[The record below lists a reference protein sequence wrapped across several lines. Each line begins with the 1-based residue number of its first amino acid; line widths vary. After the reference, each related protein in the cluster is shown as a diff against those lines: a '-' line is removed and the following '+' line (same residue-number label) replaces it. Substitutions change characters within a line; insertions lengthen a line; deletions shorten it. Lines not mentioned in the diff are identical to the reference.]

1 MSTAPTVAPTGQFPI
16 PTTSSTTL
24 LALRCSP
31 ALRPYL
37 SSDSANPA
45 FFLIDTP
52 LANSQI
58 ANASPIKLSAAPTNL
73 SVTIS
78 LGSTTL
84 AQGMVPLNASKA
96 ELSFSLSGLTPSTT
110 PYNISCSVTYANAQT
125 FTATTTLSFLPDPT
139 VGSATKMDLRTGAI
153 LARPANGSGDYSPV
167 FPIGFYTML
176 DGYLSTNLS
185 ILDELAKQ
193 G

>member
-24 LALRCSP
+24 LSLRCSP

-37 SSDSANPA
+37 SSDAATSA

-52 LANSQI
+52 LVNSQI
-58 ANASPIKLSAAPTNL
+58 ANASPINLSAAPTNL
-73 SVTIS
+73 SVTVS

-110 PYNISCSVTYANAQT
+110 PYNISCSATYGSAQT

-139 VGSATKMDLRTGAI
+139 VGSATKMDLRTGAM

-176 DGYLSTNLS
+176 DSYLSTNLS
-185 ILDELAKQ
+185 ILDELAEQ